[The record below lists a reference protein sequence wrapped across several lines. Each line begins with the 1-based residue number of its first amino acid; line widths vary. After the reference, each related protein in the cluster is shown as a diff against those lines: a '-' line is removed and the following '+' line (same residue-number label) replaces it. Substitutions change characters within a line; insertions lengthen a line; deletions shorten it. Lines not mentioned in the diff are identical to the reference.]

1 MAGFDFKEIV
11 ERLPLVVYVDRL
23 DEHSSPLYVSGEI
36 ERMLGYTRDEWLA
49 EPDLFERSLHPDDR
63 DRVMTS
69 IEDRNRTGTET
80 GYADYRLIARDG
92 RVLWIRDDEVI
103 VPGAGSEPAVSQGY
117 MQDVTAR
124 RRDSARMELL
134 AHVLAL
140 AAEELPP
147 QEIISR
153 TADELAA
160 ALGNV
165 DVTFVALTPER
176 TTKPLYTTGAE
187 GLAESLPIIPESLAR
202 LEQGPLVVEDVLD
215 EPWLEPARE
224 VLARRKVRSAVDI
237 PLRRNGSLV
246 AVMWFNTSEPR
257 RWTPEEVQLLT
268 EVAEQLA
275 LVLERSEAREQRLK
289 ADRIVAAVSRSAEA
303 FFTHPNVD
311 GAMVELMRC
320 LGEATG
326 ASGAYVF
333 ENSPGPGD
341 LPNSFRRAGWAVD
354 GIKTIDDPRFSHVA
368 PAPHWPRWA
377 EILGAGGTL
386 SGHVRHLPDDEREAF
401 ELIDALAVV
410 AVPVFV
416 DERWWGFI
424 GFEDCERERD
434 WSAAEIDALRAA
446 AGLVAA
452 AVVRD
457 GSERALLRRDAILE
471 AVSHAAERLVAEPRW
486 RDAVDELLE
495 RLGTAANASRAY
507 LFECHRRRDGKQVST
522 QRSEW
527 AAAGIAP
534 QLENPD
540 THGACF
546 EEVGLAR
553 LEKAL
558 GSNELFV
565 GNVRDLHEEERAVF
579 ESQDI
584 RSIAIVPIFAGGN
597 WWGFI
602 GLDDC
607 VAERDWSAAEL
618 DALRTT
624 ANLIAA
630 AIGRER
636 SEVVLREQEQKL
648 RAVFETALDAIFI
661 TNDERRY
668 VDVNPAGC
676 RYMGVARDEIVG
688 RYIDDFLPPHT
699 LATVDAD
706 WEEYLAGGPTRAEW
720 ETQRSDGS
728 VRIAEASAHPN
739 FLPGLHI
746 AFFRDVTDR
755 KRLETELLSAQKLE
769 SLGRLAGGIAHDF
782 NNLLTGITG
791 YASLLL
797 ERTNGDAELARD
809 LGEIKRAADR
819 AAGLTKQLLAFGRR
833 QVLKPQPL
841 DLNAILRDVGTML
854 RRLVG
859 EDVVLD
865 LRPAAGLGTVRA
877 DPGQIEQVIVNL
889 AVNARD
895 AMPHGGRLTIET
907 RNAGPDAVELVVSD
921 TGVGMDED
929 TVGQIFE
936 PFFTTREQGV
946 GLGLASVYGILR
958 QSGGDVAVESAPGEG
973 SVFTIRLPRVLEPA
987 SDPEPDPVDAPAS
1000 APARCASETIL
1011 LVEDEDVVRD
1021 LTRRVLERQGYTV
1034 FACADGEEAVSLAGR
1049 LDETIDLLLT
1059 DVVMPG
1065 LRGWEV
1071 ARLVSQA
1078 RPQMKVLYM
1087 SGYAEEAL
1095 VGRASIAGNAL
1106 IEKPFAVD
1114 ALARRV
1120 REALETPYA
1129 AVDSPASS

>member
-49 EPDLFERSLHPDDR
+49 EPDLFEQSLHPDDR
-63 DRVMTS
+63 DRVMATVG
-69 IEDRNRTGTET
+69 ERNRTGTEI
-80 GYADYRLIARDG
+80 GYADYRLVARDG
-92 RVLWIRDDEVI
+92 RVVWIRDDEVI
-103 VPGAGSEPAVSQGY
+103 VPGAGGEPAVSQGY
-117 MQDVTAR
+117 LQDVTAR
-124 RRDSARMELL
+124 RRDSVRMELL

-176 TTKPLYTTGAE
+176 TTKPLYTTDAE
-187 GLAESLPIIPESLAR
+187 GLAEALPIIPESLAR
-202 LEQGPLVVEDVLD
+202 LEQGPIVVEDVLD

-224 VLARRKVRSAVDI
+224 VLARQKVRSAVDI

-311 GAMVELMRC
+311 GAMVELMRS

-341 LPNSFRRAGWAVD
+341 LPNSFRRAGWAVG
-354 GIKTIDDPRFSHVA
+354 GIKTVDDPRFSHVA
-368 PAPHWPRWA
+368 PTPHWPRWA

-386 SGHVRHLPDDEREAF
+386 SAHVRHLPDDEREAF
-401 ELIDALAVV
+401 ALIDALSVV

-416 DERWWGFI
+416 GEHWWGFI

-495 RLGTAANASRAY
+495 RLGVAANASRAY

-534 QLENPD
+534 QLENPA
-540 THGACF
+540 THAACF
-546 EEVGLAR
+546 SEVGLAR
-553 LEKAL
+553 LEEVL
-558 GSNELFV
+558 ERNELFV
-565 GNVRDLHEEERAVF
+565 GNVRNLHEEERAVF
-579 ESQDI
+579 EAQDI
-584 RSIAIVPIFAGGN
+584 SSIAIVPIFAGGN

-648 RAVFETALDAIFI
+648 RAVFDTALDAIFI
-661 TNDERRY
+661 NDDERRY

-676 RYMGVARDEIVG
+676 EYIGVTRDEIVG
-688 RYIDDFLPPHT
+688 RFIDDFLPT
-699 LATVDAD
+699 DRLATVDAD
-706 WEEYLAGGPTRAEW
+706 WEAYLAGGPTRAEW
-720 ETQRSDGS
+720 ETQRADGS

-746 AFFRDVTDR
+746 AFFRDITDR
-755 KRLETELLSAQKLE
+755 KRLESELLSAQKLE

-791 YASLLL
+791 YAS
-797 ERTNGDAELARD
+797 
-809 LGEIKRAADR
+809 
-819 AAGLTKQLLAFGRR
+819 
-833 QVLKPQPL
+833 
-841 DLNAILRDVGTML
+841 
-854 RRLVG
+854 
-859 EDVVLD
+859 
-865 LRPAAGLGTVRA
+865 
-877 DPGQIEQVIVNL
+877 
-889 AVNARD
+889 
-895 AMPHGGRLTIET
+895 
-907 RNAGPDAVELVVSD
+907 
-921 TGVGMDED
+921 
-929 TVGQIFE
+929 
-936 PFFTTREQGV
+936 
-946 GLGLASVYGILR
+946 
-958 QSGGDVAVESAPGEG
+958 
-973 SVFTIRLPRVLEPA
+973 
-987 SDPEPDPVDAPAS
+987 
-1000 APARCASETIL
+1000 
-1011 LVEDEDVVRD
+1011 
-1021 LTRRVLERQGYTV
+1021 
-1034 FACADGEEAVSLAGR
+1034 
-1049 LDETIDLLLT
+1049 
-1059 DVVMPG
+1059 
-1065 LRGWEV
+1065 
-1071 ARLVSQA
+1071 
-1078 RPQMKVLYM
+1078 
-1087 SGYAEEAL
+1087 
-1095 VGRASIAGNAL
+1095 
-1106 IEKPFAVD
+1106 
-1114 ALARRV
+1114 
-1120 REALETPYA
+1120 
-1129 AVDSPASS
+1129 